1 MVNNLQ
7 RKNFKRQITRQERN
21 KLYSKPKINTL
32 WDMLDEESKK
42 KLMQAKANANNYAKN

>member
-21 KLYSKPKINTL
+21 KLYSKSKALTL
-32 WDMLDEESKK
+32 WDMIDEKSKQT
-42 KLMQAKANANNYAKN
+42 LMQAKAKANIINNK